1 METSL
6 LYSLSGLVVGFL
18 VGLTGVGGGS
28 LMTPILVLLFG
39 VHPVSAVAT
48 DLIYAAI
55 TKAAGTAA
63 HHYSRAIDWR
73 ITGLLAAGSVP
84 ASLLTLVVV
93 ANSSR
98 GDPAF
103 SATIKFALG
112 YALLITAVLILL
124 RHQLIRLLSRPASA
138 EGLAPTADQKAHSW
152 QGPLTVITGIVLG
165 TLVSLT
171 SVGAGALGVTALLAL
186 YPRLSTHRIVATDIA
201 HAVPLTLVS
210 GIGYWFMGEVNF
222 PMLGALLTG
231 SIPGI
236 LIGSWLQPKTP
247 DGLLR
252 PILALIL
259 AIVGLRLVWQ

>member
-1 METSL
+1 MDTSL
-6 LYSLSGLVVGFL
+6 LYSLSGLAVGFL

-28 LMTPILVLLFG
+28 LMTPILVLIFG
-39 VHPVSAVAT
+39 IHPVSAVAT

-63 HHYSRAIDWR
+63 HHYSRAINWR
-73 ITGLLAAGSVP
+73 ITALLAAGSVP
-84 ASLLTLVVV
+84 ASLLTLILV
-93 ANSSR
+93 ANSAR

-103 SATIKFALG
+103 SDAIKLTLG
-112 YALLITAVLILL
+112 YALLATAVLILL
-124 RHQLIRLLSRPASA
+124 RRQIMARFHADDPDDDSRSTESRSSGRLQA
-138 EGLAPTADQKAHSW
+138 
-152 QGPLTVITGIVLG
+152 PLTIFTGAVLG
-165 TLVSLT
+165 VLVSLT

-210 GIGYWFMGEVNF
+210 GLGYWYMGEVNF

-247 DGLLR
+247 DRLLR
-252 PILALIL
+252 TILALIL
-259 AIVGLRLVWQ
+259 IIVGLRLVWP

>member
-6 LYSLSGLVVGFL
+6 LYSLSGLAVGFL

-48 DLIYAAI
+48 DLIYAAM
-55 TKAAGTAA
+55 TKAAGTAV
-63 HHYSRAIDWR
+63 HHYSRAINWR

-84 ASLLTLVVV
+84 ASLITLILV
-93 ANSSR
+93 ATSSR
-98 GDPAF
+98 SDPAF
-103 SATIKFALG
+103 AAAIKLALG

-124 RHQLIRLLSRPASA
+124 RKQLMGHFHREAPA
-138 EGLAPTADQKAHSW
+138 EGLLEPEDEPPHRLQA
-152 QGPLTVITGIVLG
+152 PLTIVTGAVLG

-222 PMLGALLTG
+222 PMLGALLIG

-252 PILALIL
+252 TLLAVILI
-259 AIVGLRLVWQ
+259 IVGLRLVWP